1 MFVKPS
7 CNAQEF
13 AITVNKLVFA
23 TIHCVFWKY
32 HTEAV
37 ATTFISFLDFFWCR
51 RTLLE
56 FGILAEFTGQQLID
70 SFSND
75 KLGESSLVDFVVHCM
90 RHDDIV
96 HKLDSFGYRVFLTTG
111 FYVSLFVFS
120 TVRFFNTI
128 QQPVETTTFF
138 VVTDVVFVLVGFF
151 LPPCLQ
157 WNINFCDA
165 VLNED
170 KSETEE
176 FKVVWNHLM
185 TECINYDLSR
195 AKLVSR
201 HLFSQIQSVFL
212 VTFFKVAIINEF
224 CNHTSTLDVINTLII
239 FFVPPALLFFCTR
252 FLSPSMTQDIT
263 LFIVS
268 TSCIIALMC
277 WTRTTTS

>member
-1 MFVKPS
+1 
-7 CNAQEF
+7 
-13 AITVNKLVFA
+13 
-23 TIHCVFWKY
+23 
-32 HTEAV
+32 
-37 ATTFISFLDFFWCR
+37 
-51 RTLLE
+51 LE

-75 KLGESSLVDFVVHCM
+75 KLGESSLIDFVVHCM

-138 VVTDVVFVLVGFF
+138 VVTDLVFVLMGFC
-151 LPPCLQ
+151 LPPCVQ
-157 WNINFCDA
+157 WNINGCDA

-185 TECINYDLSR
+185 TECINYDLS
-195 AKLVSR
+195 KLQ
-201 HLFSQIQSVFL
+201 LQNYNLQPFFSL
-212 VTFFKVAIINEF
+212 
-224 CNHTSTLDVINTLII
+224 I
-239 FFVPPALLFFCTR
+239 FF
-252 FLSPSMTQDIT
+252 
-263 LFIVS
+263 
-268 TSCIIALMC
+268 
-277 WTRTTTS
+277 